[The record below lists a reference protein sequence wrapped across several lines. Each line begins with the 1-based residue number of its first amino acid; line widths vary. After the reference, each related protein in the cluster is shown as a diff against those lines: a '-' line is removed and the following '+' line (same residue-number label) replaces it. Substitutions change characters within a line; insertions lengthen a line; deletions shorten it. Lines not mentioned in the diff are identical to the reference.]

1 MSVLV
6 EMFRNLLTM
15 PSTIL
20 YPGERVPIPDKFR
33 GRIAVS
39 DEICI
44 GCSKC
49 SLVCSV
55 QCISMVDSPR
65 EIRLKDKILL
75 RKKKP
80 EVKLFKCIRCGLCER
95 HCPTGAIYLKNEL
108 SDSGTDKEVI
118 AA

>member
-1 MSVLV
+1 MSVLI
-6 EMFRNLLTM
+6 EMFRNLLSK
-15 PSTIL
+15 PCTIL
-20 YPGERVPIPDKFR
+20 YPNELVPVPDKFR
-33 GRIAVS
+33 GRIAIS
-39 DEICI
+39 DEKCI

-65 EIRLKDKILL
+65 EIEFKEKKLL

-80 EVKLFKCIRCGLCER
+80 QVKLFKCIRCGLCER

-108 SDSGTDKEVI
+108 SDSGTDREVI
-118 AA
+118 VV